1 MVDASQKMGIAC
13 IVKWLVITQPTKVR
27 LPLNSQNQRTHDL
40 SWLYGYFTNIKES
53 MILRERKKERT
64 GKRIGA

>member
-1 MVDASQKMGIAC
+1 MDEQNKRHS
-13 IVKWLVITQPTKVR
+13 TK
-27 LPLNSQNQRTHDL
+27 QQHL